1 MAIDVLV
8 LGKGRCRSSLLLL
21 QMMPLEVTVR
31 KETLAPPSPASAL
44 PSFFSSLAFPTHK
57 VSAIAPWRM
66 FVCGQG

>member
-8 LGKGRCRSSLLLL
+8 LGKGRCRSSPLLL

-44 PSFFSSLAFPTHK
+44 PSFSSLAFPTHK

-66 FVCGQG
+66 YVCGQG